1 MCEVVN
7 SRVELG
13 GRFDIPY
20 SSRVLGDADMLT
32 SPYKAVASSTT

>member
-20 SSRVLGDADMLT
+20 SSRALGDADMLT